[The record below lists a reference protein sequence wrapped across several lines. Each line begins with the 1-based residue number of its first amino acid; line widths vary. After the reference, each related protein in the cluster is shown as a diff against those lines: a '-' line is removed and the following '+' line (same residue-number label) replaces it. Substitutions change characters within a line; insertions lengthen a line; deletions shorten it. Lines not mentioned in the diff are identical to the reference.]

1 MSMFLS
7 KRRTRFIAG
16 RRPLSDEE
24 FVNRLGAALPE
35 SKYVLAVRNVIA
47 AACGVDHELIYN
59 SDNTWALNDILE
71 FDIAGGWDY
80 VVFTIFLEEEL
91 KMPISEKLRFQS
103 FTGKRCFVW
112 LERPPK
118 DFGTWALEVA
128 RTLADFNENQ
138 GESLQSRL
146 RDNESDYPG
155 YGI

>member
-1 MSMFLS
+1 MFLS
-7 KRRTRFIAG
+7 KGRTRFIAG

-24 FVNRLGAALPE
+24 FVNRLGATLPE
-35 SKYVLAVRNVIA
+35 SKYLLAVRNVIA

-59 SDNTWALNDILE
+59 SDNTWALDDIME

-80 VVFTIFLEEEL
+80 VIFTIFLEEEL
-91 KMPISEKLRFQS
+91 KMPISEKLRFPS
-103 FTGKRCFVW
+103 FTGRRCFVW

-128 RTLADFNENQ
+128 RRLADFKGSKE
-138 GESLQSRL
+138 ESLHCRV
-146 RDNESDYPG
+146 RDNETDYPG